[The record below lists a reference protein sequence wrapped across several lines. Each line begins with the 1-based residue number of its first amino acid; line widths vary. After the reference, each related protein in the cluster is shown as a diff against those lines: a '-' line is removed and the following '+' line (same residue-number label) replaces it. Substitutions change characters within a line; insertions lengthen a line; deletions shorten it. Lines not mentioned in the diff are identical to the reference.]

1 MADATRSNLGRIGL
15 GLSLAAGLVASAAI
29 VSNALVEIRADAQ
42 ALEVKGFAERE
53 LDSDLATWTG
63 AFTTRDASLTAAYAT
78 LERQRAQVLAFLEA
92 AGVPAAAAEVQPVS
106 TQVLYAQNPLGGYT
120 NRVEGYALSQQV
132 RVSSTDVDLIARIS
146 KDSSALVRQGIEFSS
161 YAPEYLYTKL
171 EELKL
176 AMLAGATADARK
188 RAETLA
194 TESGSRLGRLLS
206 ARQGVFQITPAHSTE
221 VTDYGQND
229 TSSRRKS
236 IKAVVTVRYA
246 VREGS
251 P

>member
-1 MADATRSNLGRIGL
+1 MADGSGGALGRIGL
-15 GLSLAAGLVASAAI
+15 GLALAAGLVVSAVV
-29 VSNALVEIRADAQ
+29 VSNALVEIRADSQ

-63 AFTTRDASLTAAYAT
+63 SFTTRDAALTAAYAT
-78 LERQRAQVLAFLEA
+78 LERQRAQVLAYLES
-92 AGVPAAAAEVQPVS
+92 AGVPAADVELQPVT
-106 TQVLYAQNPLGGYT
+106 TQVLHAQNPQGGYT
-120 NRVEGYALSQQV
+120 NKVEGYALTQQV
-132 RVSSTDVDLIARIS
+132 KVRSRDMDLVGRVA

-176 AMLAGATADARK
+176 EMLAGATADGRK

-194 TESGSRLGRLLS
+194 VESGSRLGRLLS

-221 VTDYGQND
+221 VSDYGQND

-246 VREGS
+246 VREGGL
-251 P
+251 